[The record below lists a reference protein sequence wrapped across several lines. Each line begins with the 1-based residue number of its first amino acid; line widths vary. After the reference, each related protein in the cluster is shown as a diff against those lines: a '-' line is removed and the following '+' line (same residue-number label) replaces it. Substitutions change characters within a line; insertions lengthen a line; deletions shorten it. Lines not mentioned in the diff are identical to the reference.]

1 MRWYKIIF
9 ATLFALLLAVGVLA
23 FLLTRHM
30 TTLGLDLVVSKA
42 ITGALGNKIVIGNAR
57 IVDFRTIEVDEVTL
71 FEKSGM
77 PMVRIP
83 KVEVRFSPFGI
94 FSGLSPDNFIS
105 SITAYD
111 VQAFLV
117 ERSKNKWNVE
127 EIGEDLPKTPK
138 TEPLKFKPE
147 IRLVNATVSAKF
159 ASGAKN
165 MVSEVTGILDLSE
178 NDMIRFKSTI
188 NKALGT
194 KVTGSGYF
202 DLAKNKLALS
212 IHTDKISLKEGSFL
226 FIWQDIPE
234 VEVKL
239 LNGYA
244 TNLDVYVTIVMGQE
258 PTFSV
263 YGDCVDADA
272 DIFGVP
278 VRHAF
283 GRLEVNEKKVSILNG
298 RAEAYGDAVNVT
310 GDFNFA
316 AKNFRDFEL
325 NVVVAGKG
333 VHTSIVNKFLPG
345 FMPVDCQVDV
355 VAVTQGKLRTLNVEA
370 DIEANNVTAFG
381 YQAQKVQAK
390 AAVINGK
397 TIVVSDGIVAAYGGG
412 ARFSGDFD
420 IDKISY
426 NVKAAGSN
434 VDISQIPLAA
444 KYKVGARAAFS
455 LSLSGDKLNYVKRAD
470 GNVAVQDVRYDK
482 YVIDNAVSG
491 FSFDNKTITIDFL
504 NCSAYGGQI
513 SVYGKVGTD
522 IALKARA
529 FGMDGSKIAGLFGK
543 NQITGTLFA
552 AADVDGTLSEPHAN
566 INIEASNG
574 RVIAQNYK
582 SCFAN
587 LELFDRKLIVKK
599 IEVRDA
605 GEGVAEASGTID
617 FANSAP
623 KLSGEFSNVVIQ
635 DIVRSITPEAAV
647 LGAANGS
654 FELDGTFS
662 DPLLKAQ
669 LKTGSLVYGSYL
681 VDSVTGK
688 LEVTKSG
695 LVLRTLNLKALGAE
709 VTADGTWRD
718 YSEMDFLIKVNGMD
732 LEKLPQNIGKNN
744 LQGSISTK
752 MFLKGSIDNPMLFGK
767 ITAPEI
773 FYNKESYTDIW
784 AEFSLNKAVFDIGQ
798 GSLKHKLGSA
808 KFEGSIKLDNYVC
821 AGSVFVTAMDISD
834 IMATAGIADKNMLNG
849 ALSLQAD
856 FSGTM
861 DKPTLTIAAQAP
873 TISTYG
879 FGLDN
884 FALEANYTNKTLTI
898 SKLFAKRG
906 DSIIA
911 GRGVGEIDGPL
922 AMEVGARNIDAALIA
937 KWSRKDLPLSGNLS
951 ATAQITGTYQN
962 PDVALSV
969 TLDKPDYAGVQ
980 LDEVFALLTINKD
993 KVNVNQILMSKS
1005 GYKATIIGEIP
1016 YDAMSMAQSPS
1027 HANSQMNLKLAL
1039 DETDMKLLPLLFGKQ
1054 IKSAEGRIGGN
1065 LVISGTLQTPL
1076 LNGNFS
1082 VKNGTLGLAALK
1094 EKITSVN
1101 VNVDIKNNNIDI
1113 NNTHCGIN
1121 DGTLDISGNGL
1132 IWGWKL
1138 VNYGFTFASK
1148 NVEINTSQ
1156 YSIPLEFSMKLDDK
1170 NGKPKLTGTIGFKK
1184 NDVIEVKLASFIGAA
1199 DNNTGFIIP
1208 DVDLDLTVD
1217 LGSKLRVY
1225 NPFFF
1230 DILVT
1235 GKVHFGGSTLSPNN
1249 SGKVTAISGQITYMN
1264 NEFNIEKGE
1273 VDFERIDSNIPN
1285 VNIQAKAT
1293 VSSPDPINPGT
1304 SPNKVYTIYLTVQGV
1319 ADNPIIKLTSDGGLS
1334 SSDIGYLLTTG
1345 QAPQS
1350 NGNAQL
1356 SQAFSNQAINTSLR
1370 FAQSAVFGSVGSSV
1384 RTNLGLDYF
1393 NLSRATLSAN
1403 IGSNNNQNNVNNQE
1417 IYQLEVGKY
1426 VFEKLLLKSSIGIG
1440 YNYYQFQLQY
1450 DLWQHLYLTG
1460 STDSQQNN
1468 SIILNKIWT
1477 F

>member
-1 MRWYKIIF
+1 MRWYKIVF
-9 ATLFALLLAVGVLA
+9 AALFALLLTIGILA

-30 TTLGLDLVVSKA
+30 TTLGLDVVLSKA

-71 FEKSGM
+71 FEKSGL
-77 PMVRIP
+77 PMVRVP

-94 FSGLSPDNFIS
+94 FSGLAPDNFIS

-127 EIGEDLPKTPK
+127 EIGAELPKTPK

-147 IRLVNATVSAKF
+147 IRIVNATVSAKF
-159 ASGAKN
+159 ASGAQN
-165 MVSEVTGILDLSE
+165 MVSEVAGILDLSE
-178 NDMIRFKSTI
+178 NDLVRFKANI
-188 NKALGT
+188 NKAFGT

-234 VEVKL
+234 VEVQL

-244 TNLDVYVTIVMGQE
+244 TNLDVYVTIVMGQA

-263 YGDCVDADA
+263 YGDCVDAGA

-283 GRLEVNEKKVSILNG
+283 GRLEVNEKKVSLLNG
-298 RAEAYGDAVNVT
+298 RAEAYGDTVNVT

-316 AKNFRDFEL
+316 AKDFRDFEL
-325 NVVVAGKG
+325 NVVTAGKG
-333 VHTSIVNKFLPG
+333 LHTSIVNKFLPG
-345 FMPVDCQVDV
+345 LMPIDCQVDV
-355 VAVTQGKLRTLNVEA
+355 VAVTQGKLRTLNVQA
-370 DIEANNVTAFG
+370 DIEANNVAAYG
-381 YQAQKVQAK
+381 YKAQKVQAK

-397 TIVVSDGIVAAYGGG
+397 TIVVSDGIIAAYGGG

-420 IDKISY
+420 IEKYAY
-426 NVKAAGSN
+426 NLKVAGSN
-434 VDISQIPLAA
+434 VDLSQIPLVA
-444 KYKVGARAAFS
+444 KYNVSAKTAFS
-455 LSLSGDKLNYVKRAD
+455 LSLSGDKNEYVTRAV
-470 GNVAVQDVRYDK
+470 GNIAAQDIHYDK
-482 YVIDNAVSG
+482 YIIDNAVSG
-491 FSFDNKTITIDFL
+491 FSLDNKTIIIDYL
-504 NCSAYGGQI
+504 NCGAYGGQI
-513 SVYGKVGTD
+513 SAYGKIGTAID
-522 IALKARA
+522 LKARA
-529 FGMDGSKIAGLFGK
+529 YGIDGSKIAGLFGIK
-543 NQITGTLFA
+543 QITGTLFA
-552 AADVDGTLSEPHAN
+552 AANVDGTLSEPHAN
-566 INIEASNG
+566 INIEANNG
-574 RVIAQNYK
+574 RIIAQNYK

-587 LELFDRKLIVKK
+587 LELFNRKLIVKK
-599 IEVRDA
+599 IEARDA
-605 GEGVAEASGTID
+605 GEGFAEASGTVDFTNYQLNID
-617 FANSAP
+617 
-623 KLSGEFSNVVIQ
+623 GDFSNVVIQ
-635 DIVRSITPEAAV
+635 DIVRSITPTVAV

-654 FELDGTFS
+654 FELVGTLSEPF
-662 DPLLKAQ
+662 LTAQ

-681 VDSVTGK
+681 IDSVASK

-695 LVLRTLNLKALGAE
+695 LVLRALNLKALGAD
-709 VTADGTWRD
+709 VSADGTWLD
-718 YSEMDFLIKVNGMD
+718 YNDMDFLIKVNGMD
-732 LEKLPQNIGKNN
+732 LEKLPQNIGKKN
-744 LQGSISTK
+744 LQGSLSTK

-773 FYNKESYTDIW
+773 FYNKEAYTDIW
-784 AEFSLNKAVFDIGQ
+784 AEFSLNKTVLDIGQ
-798 GSLKHKLGSA
+798 GSLRHKLGSA

-834 IMATAGIADKNMLNG
+834 IMATAGIADKNMLKG
-849 ALSLQAD
+849 ALSIQAD
-856 FSGTM
+856 FSGTI

-879 FGLDN
+879 FGLDD
-884 FALEANYTNKTLTI
+884 FAAEANYTNKTLTI

-911 GRGVGEIDGPL
+911 GKGVGEIDGPL
-922 AMEVGARNIDAALIA
+922 EMEFGARNIDAALIA
-937 KWSRKDLPLSGNLS
+937 KWTGKDLPLTGNLS

-993 KVNVNQILMSKS
+993 KANVNQILLSKS

-1016 YDAMSMAQSPS
+1016 YDAMSFVKSPTAS
-1027 HANSQMNLKLAL
+1027 NSQMNLTFSLE
-1039 DETDMKLLPLLFGKQ
+1039 ETDMKLLPLLFSKQ
-1054 IKSAEGRIGGN
+1054 IKAADGRIGGH

-1076 LNGNFS
+1076 LNGNFV
-1082 VKNGTLGLAALK
+1082 VKNGTLSLAALK
-1094 EKITSVN
+1094 EKITNVN
-1101 VNVDIKNNNIDI
+1101 VNVDIKNNNVDI
-1113 NNTHCGIN
+1113 NNTHCEIN
-1121 DGTLDISGNGL
+1121 DGTLKFSGNGL

-1138 VNYGFTFASK
+1138 VNYGFTIASK
-1148 NVEINTSQ
+1148 NVEVNTSQ
-1156 YSIPLEFSMKLDDK
+1156 YSLPLEFTMNLDDK
-1170 NGKPKLTGTIGFKK
+1170 NGKPTLTGNFGFKK
-1184 NDVIEVKLASFIGAA
+1184 NDVIEVKLASFIGAT
-1199 DNNTGFIIP
+1199 DNNIGFVMP
-1208 DVDLDLTVD
+1208 DVDLDLTID

-1230 DILVT
+1230 DMLVM
-1235 GKVHFGGSTLSPNN
+1235 GKIHFGGSTISPNN
-1249 SGKVTAISGQITYMN
+1249 SGKITAISGQITYMN

-1273 VDFERIDSNIPN
+1273 VDFERIGSNVPN
-1285 VNIQAKAT
+1285 INLQAKAT

-1304 SPNKVYTIYLTVQGV
+1304 SPNKIYTIYLTVQGT
-1319 ADNPIIKLTSDGGLS
+1319 ADNPIIKMTSDGGLS

-1356 SQAFSNQAINTSLR
+1356 NQAFSNQAINTSLR

-1403 IGSNNNQNNVNNQE
+1403 SGSNNNQNNVNDQE
-1417 IYQLEVGKY
+1417 IYKMEVGKY